1 MDELREKRAIAL
13 KKVGISKKD
22 AEDYR
27 KSARKYYVEY
37 RGREGNAVTSE
48 ILAHTKRL
56 ADIRRTMG
64 VEIAGVIFEGNLTVT
79 FIFYVNGDPEDAFF
93 EKNVFMG
100 ASDFE
105 KELER
110 QTANNFIP
118 NEMEQKHVIYKV
130 GQEVDIII
138 NSQQ

>member
-1 MDELREKRAIAL
+1 MDIREKRAIAL
-13 KKVGISKKD
+13 KKVGIPKKD
-22 AEDYR
+22 AELYR
-27 KSARKYYVEY
+27 KSAREYYVEY
-37 RGREGNAVTSE
+37 RGRESNVITE
-48 ILAHTKRL
+48 DILAKTKQL
-56 ADIRRTMG
+56 ADVRRRMD

-110 QTANNFIP
+110 QIADNFIP
-118 NEMEQKHVIYKV
+118 DRTGRKHVIYKV
-130 GQEVDIII
+130 GHEVYAVT
-138 NSQQ
+138 NNQ